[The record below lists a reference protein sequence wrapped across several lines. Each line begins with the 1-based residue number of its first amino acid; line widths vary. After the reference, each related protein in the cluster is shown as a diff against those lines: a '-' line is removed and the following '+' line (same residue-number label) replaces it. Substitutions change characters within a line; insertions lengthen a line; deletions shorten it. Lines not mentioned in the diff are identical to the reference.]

1 MNCPDNLMILLTTHR
16 TEVYVNTDFDKK
28 QANNIINLYRL
39 SQGIVELINF
49 IDNVL
54 HKTIRN

>member
-28 QANNIINLYRL
+28 QAIIL
-39 SQGIVELINF
+39 LIC
-49 IDNVL
+49 IDYL
-54 HKTIRN
+54 KG